1 MLWWIFMN
9 VYFNNLCVWYKV
21 LDKDPVIYF
30 SQQLNTR
37 MYGQRLYVWLQ
48 ASLSTQDDDFIKLF
62 RIGASRL
69 IQSTVDKLQFVW
81 NWRGNSGAMIL
92 GGVERKWRSN
102 FMWVELMKMTRG
114 VGEMNFQIRH
124 GPSPFNCTWITMDL
138 YIFVFQI

>member
-21 LDKDPVIYF
+21 LDRGPVFYF
-30 SQQLNTR
+30 SQQLTAR

-69 IQSTVDKLQFVW
+69 IQSTVDKLQFYEID
-81 NWRGNSGAMIL
+81 GAIL
-92 GGVERKWRSN
+92 GKW
-102 FMWVELMKMTRG
+102 F
-114 VGEMNFQIRH
+114 
-124 GPSPFNCTWITMDL
+124 
-138 YIFVFQI
+138 